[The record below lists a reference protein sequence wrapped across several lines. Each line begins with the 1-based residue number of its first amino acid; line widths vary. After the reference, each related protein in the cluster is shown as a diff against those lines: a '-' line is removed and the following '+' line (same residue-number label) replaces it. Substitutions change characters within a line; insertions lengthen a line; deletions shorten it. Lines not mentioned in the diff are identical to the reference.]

1 MNTEEFRELVF
12 SFPCIIE
19 KPHFNKTAFKAG
31 NKRIFATLDADT
43 NTVNLKLEKNDQA
56 TFSSFNKP
64 IIYPVPN
71 KWGRHGWTTFEL
83 NEVPGSLMLNAL
95 ETAYNSSL
103 K

>member
-1 MNTEEFRELVF
+1 MNSEEFRELVF
-12 SFPCIIE
+12 SFPYIIE

-31 NKRIFATLDADT
+31 NKRIFATLDADI
-43 NTVNLKLEKNDQA
+43 NTANLKLHENDQT
-56 TFSSFNKP
+56 TFCSFDKR

-83 NEVPGSLMLNAL
+83 DKVPESLMLNAL
-95 ETAYNSSL
+95 ETAYNSSV